1 MKADLLH
8 VSNSFFLVNFV
19 YEQVVEVF
27 KSRIFSQNTQLSSSL
42 EYKTGI
48 IFMLKVSVNAT
59 DGGSLF

>member
-19 YEQVVEVF
+19 YEQVVEMF
-27 KSRIFSQNTQLSSSL
+27 KSIIFSQNTQLSSSL

-48 IFMLKVSVNAT
+48 ISMLKVSVNAT